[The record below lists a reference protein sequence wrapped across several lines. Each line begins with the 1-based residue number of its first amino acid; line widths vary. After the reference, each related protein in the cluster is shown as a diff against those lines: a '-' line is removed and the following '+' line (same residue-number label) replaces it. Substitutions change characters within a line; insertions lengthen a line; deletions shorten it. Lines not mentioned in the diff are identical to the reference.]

1 MVMAASSVRTST
13 LQALAPLQSMQ
24 LVPSK
29 AGEYLEVRLPP
40 APATASAGRVRLAAP
55 PSKPEDLLPENAN
68 WRLKMACSAFGSGN
82 STEFATREQ
91 LQDALQTLSLANL
104 QKLKRALVASHPRG
118 WELARHEALKDPKDG
133 PRKAQQVERTV
144 SILTGDVFADTS
156 EGRAALGQLVKRVG
170 DLDVAA
176 YNKGI
181 GSAFRQFAAL
191 DTAQA
196 LAAEARGLLTDDPK
210 ALRRLDA
217 LDQRISSVAAVLT
230 PLRAQIEEDFA
241 RLRQELREGKFDF
254 DAVIGRVVDPDTFFQ
269 VLFDVHTPPGRKADV
284 GPDGYGYMPT
294 PFMGLRDAMEH
305 LKLGP
310 DDVVADLGC
319 GAGHALQTFAHMTG
333 CRGFGVELDAG
344 LAKAATDA
352 LATTGLSDKV
362 EVRCGDATE
371 VDLSEATVVYM
382 FNPFKGEV
390 LDRVMDRIMDA
401 ARTRPLKICTT
412 GPIHLPDRPG
422 LRRVHNQ
429 GGFCAV
435 NVFETDP
442 ALCRTQE

>member
-1 MVMAASSVRTST
+1 MAASSVRTST
-13 LQALAPLQSMQ
+13 LQALAPLESIQ
-24 LVPSK
+24 LVPSE
-29 AGEYLEVRLPP
+29 AGKYLELRLPP

-55 PSKPEDLLPENAN
+55 PSKPEDLLPEHVN
-68 WRLKMACSAFGSGN
+68 WRLKMACSIFASGGSPG
-82 STEFATREQ
+82 SSWCEGLRDE
-91 LQDALQTLSLANL
+91 LQTLSLANL
-104 QKLKRALVASHPRG
+104 QKLKRALVAAHPRG

-133 PRKAQQVERTV
+133 PRKAQQVERTL
-144 SILTGDVFADTS
+144 SILTGDVFADSS
-156 EGRAALGQLVKRVG
+156 EGRTTLARLASRVG
-170 DLDVAA
+170 SLDVAA
-176 YNKGI
+176 YNEGMS
-181 GSAFRQFAAL
+181 SAFEQFATL
-191 DTAQA
+191 DEAQA

-230 PLRAQIEEDFA
+230 PLRAPIDEDFA

-254 DAVIGRVVDPDTFFQ
+254 DAVNGRVGDPDTFFQ
-269 VLFDVHTPPGRKADV
+269 VLFNVHAPPRRKADV

-294 PFMGLRDAMEH
+294 PFMGLRDAMKH
-305 LKLGP
+305 LNLGP

-352 LATTGLSDKV
+352 LATTGLSEKV

-412 GPIHLPDRPG
+412 GPIRLPDRPG
-422 LRRVHNQ
+422 LRRVHSQ

-435 NVFETDP
+435 NVFEADP